1 MAMRKR
7 RATRRRRRTLRSPIR
22 RRSRRRTTRR
32 RSARPQGA
40 GSKIYSVV
48 KNASGYLAFAS
59 QLTAKDYE
67 VLNQQSAYKNED
79 IATKA
84 KIFANIA
91 MGRLTGITPF
101 KNGNMYGSETTPFTI
116 NPSGMVN
123 RFTGLGL
130 AGLIYKNLPMKQLPQ
145 KSKVGAVSKR
155 LLLGGALGG
164 LFDAP
169 SGSSTTMASSPK
181 VLGTHMTVNQQNRS
195 ASMQTGMY
203 SESADSTGGSF

>member
-7 RATRRRRRTLRSPIR
+7 RARRRTLRSPIR
-22 RRSRRRTTRR
+22 RRSRRTTRKR
-32 RSARPQGA
+32 TSKPSSA

-59 QLTAKDYE
+59 QLTAKDYS
-67 VLNQQSAYKNED
+67 VLNNQASYKNED

-123 RFTGLGL
+123 KFTGLGI
-130 AGLIYKNLPMKQLPQ
+130 AGLLYKNLPIKQLPQ

-169 SGSSTTMASSPK
+169 EGSSKTMASSPK
-181 VLGTHMTVNQQNRS
+181 VLGTHMTGIQQQNRS
-195 ASMQTGMY
+195 ATMQTGMY
-203 SESADSTGGSF
+203 SESQDSTGGSF

>member
-7 RATRRRRRTLRSPIR
+7 RARRRTLRSPLR
-22 RRSRRRTTRR
+22 RRRRAPKRKT
-32 RSARPQGA
+32 SKPSSA

-59 QLTAKDYE
+59 QLTAKDYS
-67 VLNQQSAYKNED
+67 VLNQQPAYKNED

-116 NPSGMVN
+116 NPSGVVN
-123 RFTGLGL
+123 KFTGLGV
-130 AGLIYKNLPMKQLPQ
+130 AGLIYKNLPIKALPQ

-169 SGSSTTMASSPK
+169 EGSSKTMASSPK
-181 VLGTHMTVNQQNRS
+181 VLGTHMTGVQMQNRS
-195 ASMQTGMY
+195 ATMQTGMY
-203 SESADSTGGSF
+203 SESQDSTGGSF

>member
-1 MAMRKR
+1 MAKNGRKR
-7 RATRRRRRTLRSPIR
+7 TGKKVIYRYKKKGK
-22 RRSRRRTTRR
+22 SRK
-32 RSARPQGA
+32 SKNKKPSSA

-59 QLTAKDYE
+59 QLTAKDYS
-67 VLNQQSAYKNED
+67 VLNNQASYKNED

-123 RFTGLGL
+123 KFTGLGI
-130 AGLIYKNLPMKQLPQ
+130 AGLLYKNLPIKQLPQ

-169 SGSSTTMASSPK
+169 EGSSKTMASSPK
-181 VLGTHMTVNQQNRS
+181 VLGTHMSGIQMQNRS
-195 ASMQTGMY
+195 ATMQTGMY

>member
-1 MAMRKR
+1 MRKR
-7 RATRRRRRTLRSPIR
+7 RARRRTLRSPIR
-22 RRSRRRTTRR
+22 RRSKRRTSK
-32 RSARPQGA
+32 RSAKPSSA

-59 QLTAKDYE
+59 QLTAKDYS
-67 VLNQQSAYKNED
+67 VLNNQASYKNED

-123 RFTGLGL
+123 KFTGLGI

-169 SGSSTTMASSPK
+169 EGSSKTMASSPK
-181 VLGTHMTVNQQNRS
+181 VLGTHMTGIQQQNRS
-195 ASMQTGMY
+195 ATLMTGQY
-203 SESADSTGGSF
+203 AESADSTGGSF

>member
-7 RATRRRRRTLRSPIR
+7 RARRRTLRSPIR
-22 RRSRRRTTRR
+22 RRSRRRTTRKR
-32 RSARPQGA
+32 TSKPSSA

-59 QLTAKDYE
+59 QLTAKDYS
-67 VLNQQSAYKNED
+67 VLNQQPAYKNED

-116 NPSGMVN
+116 NPSGVVN
-123 RFTGLGL
+123 KFTGLGV
-130 AGLIYKNLPMKQLPQ
+130 AGLIYKNLPIKALPQ

-169 SGSSTTMASSPK
+169 EGSSKTMASSPK
-181 VLGTHMTVNQQNRS
+181 VLGTHMTGVQMQNRS
-195 ASMQTGMY
+195 ATMQTGMY
-203 SESADSTGGSF
+203 SESQDSTGGSF

>member
-7 RATRRRRRTLRSPIR
+7 RARRRTLRSPIR
-22 RRSRRRTTRR
+22 RRSKRRTSK
-32 RSARPQGA
+32 RSAKPSSA

-59 QLTAKDYE
+59 QLTAKDYS
-67 VLNQQSAYKNED
+67 VLNNQASYKNED

-123 RFTGLGL
+123 KFTGLGI

-169 SGSSTTMASSPK
+169 EGSSKVMASSPK
-181 VLGTHMTVNQQNRS
+181 VLGTHMTGIQQQNRS
-195 ASMQTGMY
+195 ATLMTGQY
-203 SESADSTGGSF
+203 AESADSTGGSF

>member
-7 RATRRRRRTLRSPIR
+7 TARRRTLRSPLR
-22 RRSRRRTTRR
+22 RRRRAPKRKT
-32 RSARPQGA
+32 SKPSSA

-67 VLNQQSAYKNED
+67 RLNQQPSYKNED

-101 KNGNMYGSETTPFTI
+101 KSDDMYGSETTPFTI
-116 NPSGMVN
+116 NPSGVVN
-123 RFTGLGL
+123 KFTGLGI

-169 SGSSTTMASSPK
+169 EGSSKTMASSPK
-181 VLGTHMTVNQQNRS
+181 VLGTHMSVQQQNRS
-195 ASMQTGMY
+195 ATMQTGMF
-203 SESADSTGGSF
+203 SESQDSTGGSF

>member
-7 RATRRRRRTLRSPIR
+7 RARRRTLRSPIR
-22 RRSRRRTTRR
+22 RRSRRRTTRKR
-32 RSARPQGA
+32 TSKPSSA

-67 VLNQQSAYKNED
+67 RLNQQPSYKNED

-101 KNGNMYGSETTPFTI
+101 KLILLVLSI
-116 NPSGMVN
+116 N
-123 RFTGLGL
+123 
-130 AGLIYKNLPMKQLPQ
+130 
-145 KSKVGAVSKR
+145 
-155 LLLGGALGG
+155 LL
-164 LFDAP
+164 
-169 SGSSTTMASSPK
+169 
-181 VLGTHMTVNQQNRS
+181 
-195 ASMQTGMY
+195 
-203 SESADSTGGSF
+203 DSV

>member
-7 RATRRRRRTLRSPIR
+7 RARRRTIRSTIRRRRRAPK
-22 RRSRRRTTRR
+22 RRT
-32 RSARPQGA
+32 SKPSSA

-59 QLTAKDYE
+59 QLTAKDYS
-67 VLNQQSAYKNED
+67 VLNQQSSYKNED

-123 RFTGLGL
+123 KFTGLGV
-130 AGLIYKNLPMKQLPQ
+130 AGLIYKNLPIKALPQ
-145 KSKVGAVSKR
+145 KSKVGAISKR
-155 LLLGGALGG
+155 LILGGGLGG

-169 SGSSTTMASSPK
+169 SGSSKTMASSPK
-181 VLGTHMTVNQQNRS
+181 VLGTHMSGIQMQNRS
-195 ASMQTGMY
+195 ASMQTGQY

>member
-7 RATRRRRRTLRSPIR
+7 RARRRTIRSTIRRRRRAPK
-22 RRSRRRTTRR
+22 RRT
-32 RSARPQGA
+32 SKPSSA

-59 QLTAKDYE
+59 QLTAKDYS
-67 VLNQQSAYKNED
+67 VLNNQASYKNED

-123 RFTGLGL
+123 KFTGLGI

-169 SGSSTTMASSPK
+169 EGSSKTMASSPK
-181 VLGTHMTVNQQNRS
+181 VLGTHMTGIQQQNRS
-195 ASMQTGMY
+195 ATLMQGQY
-203 SESADSTGGSF
+203 AESADSTGGSF

>member
-1 MAMRKR
+1 MRKR

-22 RRSRRRTTRR
+22 RRSRRTTRR
-32 RSARPQGA
+32 RTATSQSA

-48 KNASGYLAFAS
+48 KNASGYLAFGS

-84 KIFANIA
+84 KIFVNIA
-91 MGRLTGITPF
+91 MGRLTGVTPF

-123 RFTGLGL
+123 KFTGLGV

-169 SGSSTTMASSPK
+169 SNSSTTMASSPK
-181 VLGTHMTVNQQNRS
+181 VLGTHMNVQQQNRS
-195 ASMQTGMY
+195 ASMQTGMF